1 MRASKKENGMVIDA
15 KNMNYQTLDRL
26 VKDSAER
33 DIVIENV
40 MGQRYIAAGAKGKNI
55 KINGIPGNALGAY
68 LNDCMI
74 EVNGNG
80 QDALGDT
87 MNAGTIV
94 IHGNCGD
101 TAGYGMRDGRIFV
114 RGYAGYRVGIHMKEY
129 GEHIP
134 AIVVGGAAGAYL
146 GEYQAG
152 GVIVV
157 LGIGSE
163 DRQCVGDFTAT
174 GMHGGKIYVRSR
186 FVPVDLPAWVETH
199 KVTDK
204 SELEPLVRD
213 FCSYFPYDAD
223 VLLSHDY
230 FVIAPTVSKIYKTM
244 YCNRPV

>member
-1 MRASKKENGMVIDA
+1 MEINAKGMHFAD
-15 KNMNYQTLDRL
+15 LDRL
-26 VKDSAER
+26 VKDGE
-33 DIVIENV
+33 DNITINNV
-40 MGQRYIAAGAKGKNI
+40 MGQRYIAAGARGKRI
-55 KINGIPGNALGAY
+55 TINGIPGNALGAY
-68 LNDCMI
+68 LNDCFI

-101 TAGYGMRDGRIFV
+101 TTGYGMRDGKIFIQ
-114 RGYAGYRVGIHMKEY
+114 GYAGYRVGIHMKEY
-129 GEHIP
+129 GTHVP
-134 AIVVGGAAGAYL
+134 KIVVGGSAGAYL

-163 DRQCVGDFTAT
+163 DRKCVGDFTAT

-186 FVPVDLPAWVETH
+186 FIPEDLPPQVEAR

-204 SELEPLVRD
+204 SELEPLVRE

-223 VLLSHDY
+223 TLLAHDY
-230 FVIAPTVSKIYKTM
+230 FVLEPSDACIYKTM
-244 YCNRPV
+244 YCNRPQ